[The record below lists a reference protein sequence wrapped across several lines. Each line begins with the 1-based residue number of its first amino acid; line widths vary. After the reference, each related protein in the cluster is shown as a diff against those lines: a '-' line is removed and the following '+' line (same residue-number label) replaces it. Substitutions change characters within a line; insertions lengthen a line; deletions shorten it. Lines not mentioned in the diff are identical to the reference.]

1 MNQPMAPPDSSGRLA
16 PGALLVTLLAALA
29 LRAVFPLADPPWLAS
44 IGITWHDE
52 GVWTH
57 NARNK
62 VLFGQWQSD
71 EWNPLYVTP
80 VFTGLEYLS
89 FSAFGVGLWQAR
101 VVSMAAG
108 VAAVAAL
115 MMGMRALASPGVA
128 LTGAVLL
135 AVNFTWVMY
144 SRVALL
150 EATMVAALVA
160 SWACY
165 ARATLDW
172 RWGIAA
178 ALFGL
183 LAFFTKA
190 SAAFFLVALG
200 LDACWVGYRTWRN
213 SSPSS
218 TVELKGAIATLSVL
232 AAGTLLALAV
242 FVVPHWDEYSFY
254 NLFVFGSRR
263 SSVGPGPLLD
273 RASWFPVIHAFFTRQ
288 WLLSVAAL
296 GGLAAVL
303 IRYQRASSGER
314 LLALWFLLG
323 AVELVAHDLGNERRY
338 VFLIPAMA
346 GLAALLLIRD
356 RRLIPSEVG
365 EWSRWQLYRASPLAL
380 PGLYVVFGSLSRQWL
395 MPDIRLSVRI
405 GALAAVVTA
414 VLMALSW
421 RRTGPAVSRL
431 TWSPR
436 TGVLLVA
443 AIVAVDLALFGH
455 WAVHRT
461 SKNYEA
467 SVAVGRVLPAGTLVQ
482 GKMANGLALDNRIRP
497 LFIGNGFSNYADRLS
512 RPDVEWILTY
522 RKPRLGYDGVV
533 IRNLLD
539 AMPGWTAVFEFPVAE
554 TSAGDDVAVL
564 IRKPRQSR
572 PGGYN

>member
-1 MNQPMAPPDSSGRLA
+1 MAPSDSPGRQA
-16 PGALLVTLLAALA
+16 PVALLVTLLAALA

-52 GVWTH
+52 GVWAH

-62 VLFGQWQSD
+62 VLFGQWQID
-71 EWNPLYVTP
+71 QWNPLYVTP

-101 VVSMAAG
+101 VVSIAAG
-108 VAAVAAL
+108 VGSVLAL
-115 MMGMRALASPGVA
+115 AMGMRALASPGVA
-128 LTGAVLL
+128 LAGAVLL
-135 AVNFTWVMY
+135 AGNFTWVMY

-165 ARATLDW
+165 ARSALDW

-200 LDACWVGYRTWRN
+200 LDACWVGYRAWRN
-213 SSPSS
+213 GAPQSEGE
-218 TVELKGAIATLSVL
+218 VKGAIATLSVL

-303 IRYQRASSGER
+303 IRYQRAAAGER

-346 GLAALLLIRD
+346 GLAVLLLLRD
-356 RRLIPSEVG
+356 RRVVPSQVG
-365 EWSRWQLYRASPLAL
+365 GWSRSHLCRAAPLAL
-380 PGLYVVFGSLSRQWL
+380 PGLYVVFGSLSRHWL

-405 GALAAVVTA
+405 GALAAVATA
-414 VLMALSW
+414 ALVALSW
-421 RRTGPAVSRL
+421 RRAAPVVSRL
-431 TWSPR
+431 AWSTR
-436 TGVLLVA
+436 TGVLVVA

-455 WAVHRT
+455 WAAHRT

-467 SVAVGRVLPAGTLVQ
+467 SVAVGRLLPAGTWVQ
-482 GKMANGLALDNRIRP
+482 GKLANGLALDNRIRP
-497 LFIGNGFSNYADRLS
+497 LFIGLGFGNYADRLA

-533 IRNLLD
+533 IRDLLD
-539 AMPGWTAVFEFPVAE
+539 AMPGWTAVAEFPVAE
-554 TSAGDDVAVL
+554 TRSGDDVAVL
-564 IRKPRQSR
+564 IRKPGQSG
-572 PGGYN
+572 PGRYN